1 MQIKIAN
8 EPGEGE
14 GARWNKNK
22 DEKIDDESRLEREK
36 KMNFE
41 KTWWWL
47 YNYRVWLTSPWTK
60 NAGVDIAN
68 IIAQAMQMATIAWFS
83 VLHDIEE
90 IGWTTAKYL

>member
-41 KTWWWL
+41 KT
-47 YNYRVWLTSPWTK
+47 
-60 NAGVDIAN
+60 
-68 IIAQAMQMATIAWFS
+68 
-83 VLHDIEE
+83 
-90 IGWTTAKYL
+90 